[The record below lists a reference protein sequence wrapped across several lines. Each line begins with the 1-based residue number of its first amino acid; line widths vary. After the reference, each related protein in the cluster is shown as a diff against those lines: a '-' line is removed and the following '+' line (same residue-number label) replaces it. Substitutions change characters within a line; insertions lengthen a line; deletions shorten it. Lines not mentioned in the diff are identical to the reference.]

1 MIGFGIITVSDGVYA
16 NKRADLSGP
25 ALKNLI
31 EENGW
36 ATVQTSVIPDEE
48 AIISE
53 TLYSYSQVPG
63 LDIILT
69 TGGTGFTQRDV
80 TPEATKKVI
89 EKEAAPLAQI
99 MLLETYRINP
109 KSVLSRGTAGILN
122 QKLIINLPGSPKG
135 AIENLKVI
143 MSLLPHAVDLLR
155 GESTTHQV

>member
-16 NKRADLSGP
+16 KKREDLSGP
-25 ALKNLI
+25 ALKNLL

-36 ATVQTSVIPDEE
+36 ETVQTSVIPDEE

-53 TLYSYSQVPG
+53 TLFSYSQVPG

-69 TGGTGFTQRDV
+69 TGGTGFTKRDV

-89 EKEAAPLAQI
+89 EKEAISLAQI

-135 AIENLKVI
+135 AVENLKVI

>member
-36 ATVQTSVIPDEE
+36 ETVQTSVIPDEE

-122 QKLIINLPGSPKG
+122 KKLIINLPGSPKG

>member
-36 ATVQTSVIPDEE
+36 ETVQTSVIPDEE

-53 TLYSYSQVPG
+53 TLYSYSQIPG